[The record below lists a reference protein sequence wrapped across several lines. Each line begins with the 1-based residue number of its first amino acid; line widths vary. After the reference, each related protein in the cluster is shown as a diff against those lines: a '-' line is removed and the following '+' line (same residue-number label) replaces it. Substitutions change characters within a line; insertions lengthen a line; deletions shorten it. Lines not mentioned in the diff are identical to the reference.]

1 MTAMAPVLP
10 DTDMLSEVMRDRDPP
25 WPEGQ
30 GRNPASAVHDLTL
43 VTGNLAHFKRI
54 PGLDVATWRSL

>member
-1 MTAMAPVLP
+1 
-10 DTDMLSEVMRDRDPP
+10 MLSEVMRDRDPP

-54 PGLDVATWRSL
+54 PGLNVATWRSL